1 MSIEP
6 GAHASRLAIADLN
19 DPEHLGNELHKLINT
34 QIIDHQLDAL
44 VTDKAVEHQ
53 IDQIVDKL
61 IGPEIHHF
69 EQQVEHALDALPL
82 EHGHDAG
89 NLGVALAFGFALS
102 ISVDGVQFAIAEDE
116 AVAFTQGHATAA
128 AAIEVSAATAPDP
141 TGPSVAFAEGFGIAE
156 AFGNAAQ
163 ATAVAFSAVDT
174 LVHGIGTADAAVEV
188 TAALTDPSIA
198 TDYLLHHG

>member
-1 MSIEP
+1 MSIGP
-6 GAHASRLAIADLN
+6 GAHTGHLAIADLN
-19 DPEHLGNELHKLINT
+19 DPEHLGNELHKLINA
-34 QIIDHQLDAL
+34 QIIEKQVDAL

-53 IDQIVDKL
+53 IDKIIDKL
-61 IGPEIHHF
+61 ISPEIHHF
-69 EQQVEHALDALPL
+69 EQQVDHALDALPL

-89 NLGVALAFGFALS
+89 NLGTALAFGFALS
-102 ISVDGVQFAIAEDE
+102 ISIGGVQFAIAEDE
-116 AVAFTQGHATAA
+116 AVVFTQGHATAA

-141 TGPSVAFAEGFGIAE
+141 AGPSVAFAEGFGIAE

-174 LVHGIGTADAAVEV
+174 LVHGIGSADAAVEV
-188 TAALTDPSIA
+188 TAAVTDPAIM